1 MEAQS
6 GSSPSSKEVPTAPQT
21 IRAREL
27 GPPPKRDRLLQ
38 RVLAARKR
46 LPQNTSRALT
56 PLR

>member
-1 MEAQS
+1 MKAQS
-6 GSSPSSKEVPTAPQT
+6 GSSLSAKEGPGDTQRTRV
-21 IRAREL
+21 EDL

-46 LPQNTSRALT
+46 LPQNSSSALT